1 MLSLIE
7 LSRNVF
13 PLVEFSRNAFFNRT
27 QSKRVSSVELC
38 RKDLPRSNSIETFP
52 LVELSQNVFPLVE
65 FSRIVFHRLNLVK
78 FCQNAF
84 FNRTQSK
91 RLSFGRI
98 QSHCFSSVELGQ
110 TLPKCFLKSN
120 SVETCFI
127 GQNLS
132 KSSSSVKF
140 SRNVSLVK
148 LSRNAFFNR
157 TQSKRVSSVELCRK
171 DLPRSNSIETFPLVE
186 LSQNVFPLVEF
197 SRIVFHRLNL
207 VKFCQNAFFNR
218 TQSKRLS
225 FGRIQSHCFSSVELG
240 QTLPKCVLKSNSV
253 ETCFIGQNLSKSSSS
268 VKFSRNVFFG
278 GTQSKRVSFGRIQ
291 SHCFSSVELDQT
303 LSKCFLKSNSV
314 ETCFIGRTLLKSSS
328 SVKLSRNVSLVKL
341 SRNVFFWSN
350 SVNTCFLGRTQSH
363 CFSSVERG
371 QTLPKCFP
379 KSNSV
384 ETCFIG
390 RTLSKRSSSVKF
402 SRNVSFG
409 GTQSKRVSFGRIQS
423 HCFSS
428 VELGQTLSKCFL

>member
-1 MLSLIE
+1 M
-7 LSRNVF
+7 
-13 PLVEFSRNAFFNRT
+13 
-27 QSKRVSSVELC
+27 
-38 RKDLPRSNSIETFP
+38 
-52 LVELSQNVFPLVE
+52 
-65 FSRIVFHRLNLVK
+65 
-78 FCQNAF
+78 
-84 FNRTQSK
+84 
-91 RLSFGRI
+91 
-98 QSHCFSSVELGQ
+98 
-110 TLPKCFLKSN
+110 
-120 SVETCFI
+120 
-127 GQNLS
+127 
-132 KSSSSVKF
+132 KSSSSVKL

-171 DLPRSNSIETFPLVE
+171 DLPRSNSVETFPLGE

-207 VKFCQNAFFNR
+207 VKLCQNAFFNR
-218 TQSKRLS
+218 
-225 FGRIQSHCFSSVELG
+225 
-240 QTLPKCVLKSNSV
+240 
-253 ETCFIGQNLSKSSSS
+253 
-268 VKFSRNVFFG
+268 
-278 GTQSKRVSFGRIQ
+278 TQSKRVSFGRIQ
-291 SHCFSSVELDQT
+291 SHCFSSVELGQT
-303 LSKCFLKSNSV
+303 LPKCFLKSNSV

-341 SRNVFFWSN
+341 SRNIFFWSN